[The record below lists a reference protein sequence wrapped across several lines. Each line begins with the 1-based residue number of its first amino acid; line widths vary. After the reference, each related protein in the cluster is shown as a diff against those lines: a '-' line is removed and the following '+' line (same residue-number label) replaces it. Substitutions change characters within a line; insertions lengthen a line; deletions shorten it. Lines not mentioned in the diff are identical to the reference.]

1 MSVTVAVAVPN
12 ISSLIPVL
20 ILVVVLFLLHRPNFN
35 WKHPLTLYT
44 VPEIFLLKLQKPV
57 NNSSSLYLYFYSYN
71 IREKIEIRLDIKH
84 FIT

>member
-1 MSVTVAVAVPN
+1 M
-12 ISSLIPVL
+12 
-20 ILVVVLFLLHRPNFN
+20 
-35 WKHPLTLYT
+35 HPLTLYT